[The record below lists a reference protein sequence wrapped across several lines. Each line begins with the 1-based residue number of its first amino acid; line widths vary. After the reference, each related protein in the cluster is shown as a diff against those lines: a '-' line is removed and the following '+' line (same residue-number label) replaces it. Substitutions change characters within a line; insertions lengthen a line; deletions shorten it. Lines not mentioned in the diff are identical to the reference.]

1 MPKRERGH
9 ASFELDALI
18 VVEVDIAINEIVC
31 FAECSGLMPVEAL
44 NFEDGEEIS
53 AIALS

>member
-31 FAECSGLMPVEAL
+31 FAECSRLMPVEAL